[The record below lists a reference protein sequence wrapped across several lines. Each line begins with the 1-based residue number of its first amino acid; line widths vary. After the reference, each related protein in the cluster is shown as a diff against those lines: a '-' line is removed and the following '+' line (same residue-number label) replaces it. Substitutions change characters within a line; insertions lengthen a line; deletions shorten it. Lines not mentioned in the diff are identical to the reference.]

1 MQKRTKYN
9 LLKEPEI
16 LFVRMKCFLF
26 GLLAFVSCVQFGQAT
41 YKLQE
46 RFNWKQLDFA
56 FPNENLKQQAL
67 ASGDYIPQNALPV
80 GVEHWQNRLFV
91 TVPRWRD
98 GKFFFR
104 SLNRF
109 EGLC

>member
-1 MQKRTKYN
+1 
-9 LLKEPEI
+9 
-16 LFVRMKCFLF
+16 MKCLLV
-26 GLLAFVSCVQFGQAT
+26 GLLTFVLCIQFGNAA

-91 TVPRWRD
+91 TIPRWRD
-98 GKFFFR
+98 GKFG
-104 SLNRF
+104 SLRC
-109 EGLC
+109 G